1 MFQHSYFNPT
11 VIVYMVAIVDYYF
24 VDYTKNKVCQ
34 NLYNVRV
41 RIDNIRKK
49 LTYALLPNYT
59 VHQCFQTNYHI
70 FYTYD
75 AILFVL
81 ENTE

>member
-1 MFQHSYFNPT
+1 
-11 VIVYMVAIVDYYF
+11 MVASVDYHF

-34 NLYNVRV
+34 NFYNIRV

-49 LTYALLPNYT
+49 LTYALLSYYT
-59 VHQCFQTNYHI
+59 VCQCYETNYHI